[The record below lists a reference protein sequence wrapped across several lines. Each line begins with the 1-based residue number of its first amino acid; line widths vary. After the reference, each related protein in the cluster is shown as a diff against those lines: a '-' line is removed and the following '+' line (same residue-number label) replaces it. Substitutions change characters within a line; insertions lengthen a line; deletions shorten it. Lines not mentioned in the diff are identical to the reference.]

1 MEDYSFGWLSYLFAR
16 NTALLF
22 IVAGTLH
29 LYLHVLKVQGNEYK
43 FLKKEMARN
52 SKKFKFSNQVY
63 DNIFGVFFSGVTVWT
78 FYEAIYWNGV
88 ANGVV
93 DIKTFQDN
101 PIQFFLWIFCLP
113 LIRGTHFILSIGF
126 FIFRFCTNMH
136 STHHRNVNTGPWSGI
151 SMHPI
156 ENMIYQSSPLIH
168 LFIPT
173 DPLIFTLHLIL
184 VTLNPAFTHSGF
196 EQIKSHKTKILDAA
210 DFHHQL
216 HHRYFDCNYG
226 NMDVPLDVWFGTHHD
241 GSEKAT
247 KRDAV
252 KNEGCS

>member
-1 MEDYSFGWLSYLFAR
+1 MTKENSSSGWNYQPSEPIKYNPLFDFPPKLISISGWMIKRWVSISRFVFFLIVAVILTLCFTPSLSLMEDYSFGWLSYLFAR

-63 DNIFGVFFSGVTVWT
+63 DNIFWSVFSGVTVWT

-113 LIRGTHFILSIGF
+113 LIRGTHFY
-126 FIFRFCTNMH
+126 FIHRLLHIPFLYKYVH
-136 STHHRNVNTGPWSGI
+136 STHHRNVNISGSVGI
-151 SMHPI
+151 
-156 ENMIYQSSPLIH
+156 N
-168 LFIPT
+168 
-173 DPLIFTLHLIL
+173 
-184 VTLNPAFTHSGF
+184 
-196 EQIKSHKTKILDAA
+196 
-210 DFHHQL
+210 
-216 HHRYFDCNYG
+216 R
-226 NMDVPLDVWFGTHHD
+226 
-241 GSEKAT
+241 
-247 KRDAV
+247 
-252 KNEGCS
+252 